1 MATVKAKGG
10 GIHQLSISGQCPDW
24 IPVNVNE
31 HKNVW
36 VYIEVDKGQI
46 HEASLQL
53 LGKAREVANKV
64 DSKLVAVMLGSKL
77 GSLVDEPGMYGADE
91 VIYVDDPRF
100 EIHYAMMYGE
110 ALAQLAMKYKP
121 EAFLIAGTMRGRE
134 LAPYIANN
142 LRTGITADLTMI
154 EVDEKT
160 KEIILI
166 RPPFGAWQL
175 AHIRTLRRRPV
186 MGSVRPNVFPLP
198 NKDESRKAK
207 ITQENLDMLQELGLE
222 LLEQVEV
229 KSSEEM
235 PIEKA
240 EVIVSGG
247 KGLGSKDG
255 FEMLKRLAQLF
266 NGTYAGS
273 RKAVDLGW
281 IQHDR
286 QVGQTGKTV
295 RPNLY
300 IAVGI
305 SGAAQHAFGIR
316 EAKRVVAIN
325 IDSSA
330 PIFDNADY
338 GVVGDY
344 RQIIPELIKLMD
356 GTKNEKK

>member
-1 MATVKAKGG
+1 
-10 GIHQLSISGQCPDW
+10 LSISGQCPDW

-36 VYIEVDKGQI
+36 VYVEIENGQI
-46 HEASLQL
+46 HEASIQL
-53 LGKAREVANKV
+53 LGKAKEVASKV
-64 DSKLVAVMLGSKL
+64 NSKLVAIMIGSNLGKL
-77 GSLVDEPGMYGADE
+77 IDEPGMYGADE
-91 VIYVDDPRF
+91 VIYVDDSRF
-100 EIHYAMMYGE
+100 ETYYAIMSGE
-110 ALAQLAMKYKP
+110 AMVQLAMKYKP
-121 EAFLIAGTMRGRE
+121 EAFLVAGTMRGRE
-134 LAPYIANN
+134 LAPYVANH

-186 MGSVRPNVFPLP
+186 MGSVRPNVFPMP
-198 NKDESRKAK
+198 PKEENRKAI
-207 ITQENLDMLQELGLE
+207 ITKETVDELYEPGLE
-222 LLEQVEV
+222 LIERVEI
-229 KSSEEM
+229 KSSEEK

-255 FEMLKRLAQLF
+255 FEIVKRLAELL

-273 RKAVDLGW
+273 RKAVDMGW

-300 IAVGI
+300 VAVAI
-305 SGAAQHAFGIR
+305 SGAAQHVFGIR
-316 EAKRVVAIN
+316 EAKRVIAIN
-325 IDSSA
+325 NDPNA
-330 PIFDNADY
+330 PIFESADY

-344 RQIIPELIKLMD
+344 KQVIPELIKLLD
-356 GTKNEKK
+356 GIKNGKK

>member
-1 MATVKAKGG
+1 
-10 GIHQLSISGQCPDW
+10 LSTAGQCPEW
-24 IPVNVNE
+24 IPVNINE

-36 VYIEVDKGQI
+36 VYIEIEKGHI

-64 DSKLVAVMLGSKL
+64 NSELVAVMIGSGL
-77 GSLVDEPGMYGADE
+77 GSLINEPGMYGADQ
-91 VIYVDDPRF
+91 VIYVEDPRL
-100 EIHYAMMYGE
+100 ETYYSLTYGE

-121 EAFLIAGTMRGRE
+121 EAFLVAGTMRGRE

-160 KEIILI
+160 REIILV

-175 AHIRTLRRRPV
+175 AHIRTLKRRPV

-198 NKDESRKAK
+198 AKDENRKAK
-207 ITQENLDMLQELGLE
+207 IVQEKVEELREPGLE
-222 LLEQVEV
+222 LLERTEI
-229 KSSEEM
+229 KGSEEM

-240 EVIVSGG
+240 EILVSGG
-247 KGLGSKDG
+247 RGIGSRDG
-255 FEMLKRLAQLF
+255 FEMLKKLAQLMG
-266 NGTYAGS
+266 GTYAGS
-273 RKAVDLGW
+273 RKAVDMGW
-281 IQHDR
+281 IQHER

-300 IAVGI
+300 IAVAI
-305 SGAAQHAFGIR
+305 SGAAQHVFGIR

-325 IDSSA
+325 NDPNA
-330 PIFDNADY
+330 PIFESADY
-338 GVVGDY
+338 GIVGDY
-344 RQIIPELIKLMD
+344 KQVVPELIKLID
-356 GTKNEKK
+356 EKKNGKK

>member
-1 MATVKAKGG
+1 M
-10 GIHQLSISGQCPDW
+10 SISGQCPDW
-24 IPVNVNE
+24 TPVNVSE

-36 VYIEVDKGQI
+36 VYIEIDKGQI

-53 LGKAREVANKV
+53 LGKAREVV
-64 DSKLVAVMLGSKL
+64 DKIGSKLVAVMIGSGLGPL
-77 GSLVDEPGMYGADE
+77 LNEPGKYGADE
-91 VIYVDDPRF
+91 VIYVDDTRF
-100 EIHYAMMYGE
+100 RVYYAITYGE
-110 ALAQLAMKYKP
+110 ALAKLAMKYKP
-121 EAFLIAGTMRGRE
+121 EAFLVAGTMRGRE
-134 LAPYIANN
+134 LAPFIANN

-160 KEIILI
+160 KEIILV

-186 MGSVRPNVFPLP
+186 MGSVRPNVFPMP
-198 NKDESRKAK
+198 AKDENRKAN
-207 ITQENLDMLQELGLE
+207 IIQESVGDIPDPGLE
-222 LLEQVEV
+222 LIDQVEV
-229 KSSEEM
+229 KGSEEM

-247 KGLGSKDG
+247 RGVGSKEGFELIKGLAKA
-255 FEMLKRLAQLF
+255 L

-273 RKAVDLGW
+273 RKAVDMGW
-281 IQHDR
+281 IGHDR

-305 SGAAQHAFGIR
+305 SGAAQHLFGIR

-325 IDSSA
+325 IDPNA

-344 RQIIPELIKLMD
+344 KQIIPELIKLIEGSRAGNRD
-356 GTKNEKK
+356 GK

>member
-1 MATVKAKGG
+1 M
-10 GIHQLSISGQCPDW
+10 SISGQCPDW
-24 IPVNVNE
+24 IPVNPNE

-36 VYIEVDKGQI
+36 VYIEIEKGHM
-46 HEASLQL
+46 HEASIQL
-53 LGKAREVANKV
+53 LGKAKEVAGKV
-64 DSKLVAVMLGSKL
+64 NSKLVAIMIGNNL
-77 GSLVDEPGMYGADE
+77 GSLLNEPGMYGADE
-91 VIYVDDPRF
+91 VIYVEGQEF
-100 EIHYAMMYGE
+100 ETYYAIIYGE
-110 ALAQLAMKYKP
+110 VMVQLAMKYKP

-134 LAPYIANN
+134 LAPYIANH

-198 NKDESRKAK
+198 AKDENSKAK
-207 ITQENLDMLQELGLE
+207 ITQEKAGELYEPGLE
-222 LLEQVEV
+222 LLEREEI
-229 KSSEEM
+229 KESEEK

-247 KGLGSKDG
+247 KGLGSKEG
-255 FEMLKRLAQLF
+255 FEIIKELAEQLH
-266 NGTYAGS
+266 GTYAGS
-273 RKAVDLGW
+273 RKAVDMGW

-300 IAVGI
+300 VAVAI
-305 SGAAQHAFGIR
+305 SGAAQHVFGIR
-316 EAKRVVAIN
+316 EAKRIIAIN
-325 IDSSA
+325 SDPNA

-344 RQIIPELIKLMD
+344 RQIIPELIKLID
-356 GTKNEKK
+356 EAKNAKK

>member
-1 MATVKAKGG
+1 MNIA
-10 GIHQLSISGQCPDW
+10 
-24 IPVNVNE
+24 E

-36 VYIEVDKGQI
+36 VYIEIDKGHI

-64 DSKLVAVMLGSKL
+64 GSELVAVMLGSKL
-77 GSLVDEPGMYGADE
+77 GSLIDEPGMYGADE
-91 VIYVDDPRF
+91 VIYAEDPRF
-100 EIHYAMMYGE
+100 ETYYAIIYGE
-110 ALAQLAMKYKP
+110 ALAQLAIKYKP
-121 EAFLIAGTMRGRE
+121 EAFLVAGTMRGRE

-160 KEIILI
+160 KEIILV

-198 NKDESRKAK
+198 EKNESRKAK
-207 ITQENLDMLQELGLE
+207 VTQENLGELHEPGLE
-222 LLEQVEV
+222 MLEQVEI
-229 KSSEEM
+229 KGSEEM

-247 KGLGSKDG
+247 RGLGSKDG
-255 FEMLKRLAQLF
+255 FEMLKKLAQLMG
-266 NGTYAGS
+266 GTYAGS
-273 RKAVDLGW
+273 RKAVDMGW

-300 IAVGI
+300 VAVAI
-305 SGAAQHAFGIR
+305 SGAAQHVFGIR

-325 IDSSA
+325 NDANA
-330 PIFDNADY
+330 PIFESADY

-344 RQIIPELIKLMD
+344 KQIIPELIRLMD
-356 GTKNEKK
+356 GIKNGKK